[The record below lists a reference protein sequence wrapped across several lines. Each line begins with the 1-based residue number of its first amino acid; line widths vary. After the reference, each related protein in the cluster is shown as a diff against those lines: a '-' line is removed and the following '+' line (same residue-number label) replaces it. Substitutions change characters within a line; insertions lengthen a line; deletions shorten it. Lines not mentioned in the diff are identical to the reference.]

1 MIDLAIPSRDRNTLF
16 LLMKTQ
22 PFAANFSHR
31 DISSDEEEQKII
43 DILSLVLEGLGGT
56 MPPNTEIILHDIRT
70 PAHSTH
76 TIINGHVSGRQV
88 GDPIIAAPVDDQGLD
103 LLYQDQ
109 PPSKG
114 ISASIGHYRSRMKD
128 GRELK
133 SATVLFRNRQ
143 GKAFAS
149 VCTNTDLSEYQSLHA
164 SLQKLLGVD
173 QEAPQAALQEQRPT
187 VDDLIEEMV
196 SSAVNLVGKPAAL
209 MDKNEK
215 MQIVFELLK
224 RGVFVIKGSV
234 ERVAHSLSV
243 SRFTI
248 YNYLEELGYSGG
260 AKAASKQ
267 AQRVSKKAAT
277 VKALPTKAK
286 KKTKTVQV
294 RQVR

>member
-1 MIDLAIPSRDRNTLF
+1 
-16 LLMKTQ
+16 MKTL

-31 DISSDEEEQKII
+31 DISSEDEEQKII

-56 MPPNTEIILHDIRT
+56 VPPNTEIILHDIRT

-109 PPSKG
+109 APSKG

-164 SLQKLLGVD
+164 SLQKLLGI
-173 QEAPQAALQEQRPT
+173 EKEPQQSNLLEERPT
-187 VDDLIEEMV
+187 VDELIEEMV
-196 SSAVNLVGKPAAL
+196 SSAVNLVGKPVAL

-243 SRFTI
+243 TRFTV

-260 AKAASKQ
+260 AKAASRQ
-267 AQRVSKKAAT
+267 AERVNKKASAS
-277 VKALPTKAK
+277 KSPT
-286 KKTKTVQV
+286 TKGRNKPKVTGS
-294 RQVR
+294 R

>member
-1 MIDLAIPSRDRNTLF
+1 
-16 LLMKTQ
+16 MKTT

-31 DISSDEEEQKII
+31 DISNEEEEQKII
-43 DILSLVLEGLGGT
+43 DILSLVLECLGGT
-56 MPPNTEIILHDIRT
+56 VPPSTEIILHDIRH

-76 TIINGHVSGRQV
+76 TIINGHVSGRQK

-103 LLYQDQ
+103 LLYEDQ
-109 PPSKG
+109 APSNG

-149 VCTNTDLSEYQSLHA
+149 VCSNTDLSEFQVLHA
-164 SLQKLLGVD
+164 SLQKLLGVAT
-173 QEAPQAALQEQRPT
+173 ESPQNTLQEKRPT
-187 VDDLIEEMV
+187 VDELIEEMV
-196 SSAVNLVGKPAAL
+196 SSAVNLVGKPVAS
-209 MDKNEK
+209 MDKSEK
-215 MQIVFELLK
+215 IQIVFELLK

-234 ERVAHSLSV
+234 ERVAVSLSV
-243 SRFTI
+243 TRFTI

-267 AQRVSKKAAT
+267 AGRGTKKIA
-277 VKALPTKAK
+277 AK
-286 KKTKTVQV
+286 KYLSIKEEQEPT
-294 RQVR
+294 